1 MSDNST
7 AHSASDYEREVRVT
21 VPFHATILDQALDTA
36 FAFIP
41 NPTRWLDTG
50 CGPGRLVALAR
61 KLDPEATFV
70 LADPSE
76 AMLDLARA
84 HNPGLPAS
92 AFVAASSD
100 ALPDL
105 APFEIITAIQCHH
118 YYEDPGGRER
128 ALRRCRALL
137 APGGAMV
144 IFENVR
150 AETELGH
157 ALQRRRWAAWQRAQ
171 GRDQAT
177 VEMQIARE
185 GTKFFPIKVSEH
197 LALLGQLGF
206 AVVEQIYRAYGQAGF
221 VAIAPS

>member
-50 CGPGRLVALAR
+50 WRPRKAR
-61 KLDPEATFV
+61 GAGQEARSRGH
-70 LADPSE
+70 LRPRHSSE
-76 AMLDLARA
+76 AMLDFRARA
-84 HNPGLPAS
+84 QPGLPAFLPS
-92 AFVAASSD
+92 VAASSD
-100 ALPDL
+100 ALPDS
-105 APFEIITAIQCHH
+105 ASFEIITAIQCHH

-144 IFENVR
+144 ISSTCAPR
-150 AETELGH
+150 PELGH
-157 ALQRRRWAAWQRAQ
+157 ALLQRRRWAAWQRAQ
-171 GRDQAT
+171 GRIGGYGGDADRPGRDG
-177 VEMQIARE
+177 ASS
-185 GTKFFPIKVSEH
+185 FPS
-197 LALLGQLGF
+197 
-206 AVVEQIYRAYGQAGF
+206 R
-221 VAIAPS
+221 

>member
-21 VPFHATILDQALDTA
+21 VPHHAMILDQAIETA
-36 FAFIP
+36 FALIP

-50 CGPGRLVALAR
+50 CGPGRLASLAR
-61 KLDPEATFV
+61 KLDPETRFV
-70 LADPSE
+70 LADPSP
-76 AMLDLARA
+76 AMLDLARQ
-84 HNPGLPAS
+84 HNPGLPAE
-92 AFVAASSD
+92 AFVDAGSD
-100 ALPDL
+100 ALPEL
-105 APFEIITAIQCHH
+105 APFEVITAVQCHH
-118 YYEDPGGRER
+118 YYAEPEGRER

-137 APGGAMV
+137 APGGALV

-177 VEMQIARE
+177 VEMQVGRE

-197 LALLGQLGF
+197 LALLARLDF
-206 AVVEQIYRAYGQAGF
+206 AAVELIYRAYGQAGF
-221 VAIAPS
+221 LAIAPS